1 MFKQIKLPYEKCASI
16 FKNSDF
22 NMIKFYIIILYLIF
36 NFSYISIFG
45 EFTLIVKL
53 FNYLFYGVFI
63 AIFLIDVFKK
73 KFEMDFY
80 TTILTM
86 FLISTIITMYLNLYS
101 LPEYINEIKFIIL
114 GVFQFYIFFNAFN
127 KNSYLKLKILSSVIL
142 FICFISHILS
152 IIIYI
157 FKLRFV
163 FNKVYGFHFN
173 GAFTGIYD
181 NENIL
186 GIICFIG
193 IVFSFI
199 FLSYYKSVI
208 FKQIAIINIILSL
221 IMLFL
226 VNARSAVIAFL
237 IFSLVFTATM
247 YGKKWM
253 IILFLF
259 ISLCLSIYLVFFN
272 QEILIKLL
280 NGRYEI
286 WEQVLKVSRENIF
299 FGYSKTDSINTL
311 IDSTIRFL
319 SGAREGGT
327 HNSFLDILLSYGAI
341 GFSLFVTFVLGY
353 LIKTYKILI
362 KNIGNYHYIVLYSAV
377 LSFLFIGMFES
388 VLLYT
393 PSLIGIIFWLIL
405 GYVKNNPS
413 KNPLEI

>member
-1 MFKQIKLPYEKCASI
+1 MFRQVKVPYEKCTSLI
-16 FKNSDF
+16 KNSDF
-22 NMIKFYIIILYLIF
+22 NMIKFYIMILYLIF

-45 EFTLIVKL
+45 ELTLLVKL
-53 FNYLFYGVFI
+53 FNYLFYLAFI
-63 AIFLIDVFKK
+63 SIFIYDILKK
-73 KFEMDFY
+73 KLEMDFY

-86 FLISTIITMYLNLYS
+86 FLFSTIITMYLNLYS

-127 KNSYLKLKILSSVIL
+127 KNSYIKLKILSCVIL

-157 FKLRFV
+157 FRFR
-163 FNKVYGFHFN
+163 FILNKVYGFHFN

-193 IVFSFI
+193 IVFSFV
-199 FLSYYKSVI
+199 FLSYYKSVV
-208 FKQIAIINIILSL
+208 FKQIAIINIVLSL

-237 IFSLVFTATM
+237 IFSFVFTATM
-247 YGKKWM
+247 YRKKWM
-253 IILFLF
+253 IVFFVLIAL
-259 ISLCLSIYLVFFN
+259 IASIYLLFFN
-272 QEILIKLL
+272 QEIFIKLL

-286 WEQVLKVSRENIF
+286 WEQVLYLIKDSVF

-311 IDSTIRFL
+311 INSTIRFL
-319 SGAREGGT
+319 SGAKEGGT
-327 HNSFLDILLSYGAI
+327 HNSFLDILLSYGTI
-341 GFSLFVTFVLGY
+341 GFILFSTFVLGY
-353 LIKTYKILI
+353 IIKTYKILM
-362 KNIGNYHYIVLYSAV
+362 KNIGNYNYIVLYSGV

-388 VLLYT
+388 VLVYT

-405 GYVKNNPS
+405 GYVKNDPA
-413 KNPLEI
+413 KNQ